1 MTLLAVIMT
10 ILSLESSGN
19 DKAVGDQGQ
28 AIGPLQ
34 IHPAYVADV
43 NRIIGREVFT
53 LEDRWD
59 RTKSISMASVYLR
72 HYSRAYTRRTGLPAT
87 GVVMARIHN
96 GGPRGYAKTS
106 TRAYARKFT
115 TRSN

>member
-1 MTLLAVIMT
+1 
-10 ILSLESSGN
+10 
-19 DKAVGDQGQ
+19 
-28 AIGPLQ
+28 
-34 IHPAYVADV
+34 
-43 NRIIGREVFT
+43 
-53 LEDRWD
+53 
-59 RTKSISMASVYLR
+59 MASVYLR
-72 HYSRAYTRRTGLPAT
+72 HYRRAYTRRTGLPAT